1 MAKCGTEKRAKRNVI
16 LSFQERDQRGQI
28 NVGEKAHIR
37 ERKKERSGECR
48 KRMERNR
55 TTEARSIQ
63 KFVTQTEPRRKVDM
77 WLFRQQ

>member
-37 ERKKERSGECR
+37 ERKKWGVQKENGKEQDDRGTKHSEICNRSKER
-48 KRMERNR
+48 
-55 TTEARSIQ
+55 
-63 KFVTQTEPRRKVDM
+63 
-77 WLFRQQ
+77 

>member
-37 ERKKERSGECR
+37 ERKKEVGSA
-48 KRMERNR
+48 EREWKGTGRQRHEAFR
-55 TTEARSIQ
+55 TKKKGRYVA
-63 KFVTQTEPRRKVDM
+63 
-77 WLFRQQ
+77 L